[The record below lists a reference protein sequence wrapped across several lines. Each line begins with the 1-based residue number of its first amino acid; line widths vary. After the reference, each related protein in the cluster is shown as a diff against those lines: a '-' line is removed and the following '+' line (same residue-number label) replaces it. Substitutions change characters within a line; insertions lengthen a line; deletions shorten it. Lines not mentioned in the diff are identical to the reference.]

1 MEVRRHT
8 RSQSPTLLL
17 AHGRKPRRREGKGLA
32 QDHTAGSVWMEEIKL
47 RFLLSDQSLEGP
59 SPCRRVLRP
68 HLWAASS
75 AGNVCSWSRAGP
87 PRGDCHPLGLAASW
101 ETLIRAA
108 SLRGPVRVAQPGS
121 HVTSR

>member
-1 MEVRRHT
+1 M
-8 RSQSPTLLL
+8 
-17 AHGRKPRRREGKGLA
+17 
-32 QDHTAGSVWMEEIKL
+32 
-47 RFLLSDQSLEGP
+47 RFLLTDQSLEGP

-121 HVTSR
+121 HVTSRWLPGHLQDLPSKTLGLSWSQSSECLVPAAPSGVLKRAADLSL